1 MLLDDTATIL
11 AHADFFD
18 ICNEEQRRMLAFAS
32 ERRRF
37 SAGEVIIEPSKVP
50 EGAFVL
56 VNGTIAS
63 RPSEADSGQAYETSA
78 QGAVIGTMALMLAKP
93 RPVTVTAISDADTIF
108 VARPSFLK
116 LVQQNPDLAERVAA
130 RIRRELGSYIG
141 AIERMRSRMG
151 RD

>member
-11 AHADFFD
+11 AHADFFE

-37 SAGEVIIEPSKVP
+37 APGDVLIEPTKVP

-56 VNGTIAS
+56 VSGTIGS
-63 RPSEADSGQAYETSA
+63 RPSEADAGEAYETSA

-93 RPVTVTAISDADTIF
+93 RPVTVTAVTAVEVIF
-108 VARPSFLK
+108 VSRPSFLK
-116 LVQQNPDLAERVAA
+116 LVQQNPELAERVAG
-130 RIRRELGSYIG
+130 RIRRELGAYVG
-141 AIERMRSRMG
+141 AIERIRGRIG